1 VTGAGCGKSSRFGVS
16 AWREE
21 YSLDVRSLLAI
32 PARSG
37 LQSPRCGRK
46 NKKGNCAGVEREA
59 VSRSERTW
67 VVKPGKDCSNKNQ
80 KILKLKRAGRTLE
93 RIFPGAPR

>member
-1 VTGAGCGKSSRFGVS
+1 MTGAGCGKGSRFGVS
-16 AWREE
+16 AWKEE

-32 PARSG
+32 PACSG

-67 VVKPGKDCSNKNQ
+67 VVKHRLRAPNPGSRR
-80 KILKLKRAGRTLE
+80 KIAVTKISRYSS
-93 RIFPGAPR
+93 